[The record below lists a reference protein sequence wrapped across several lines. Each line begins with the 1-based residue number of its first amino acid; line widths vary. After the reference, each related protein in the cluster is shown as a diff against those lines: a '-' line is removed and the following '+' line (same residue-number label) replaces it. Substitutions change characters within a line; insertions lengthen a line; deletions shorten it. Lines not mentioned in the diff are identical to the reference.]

1 MMAAPWVRDVAV
13 ESTPLTTTGG
23 HTWAAA
29 YRLADFLE
37 AAAGELALH
46 APGLA
51 LLELGAG
58 CGWLGATLARN
69 LPAAG
74 LVCLTEQ
81 ESGGGCDWLAHNVAR
96 NAARGLPLAAVRVAP
111 CDWTA
116 YGAGSGAGAPAPPT
130 TAPAADDA
138 DTSATLSAPASP
150 AGDAPPG
157 PAAPGPVPL
166 HSTPLDLGAIEWDVI
181 IGSDLIYSSIGST
194 CLPAVL
200 AALAGASTRVFY
212 CHTKHRYDLLDWEFF
227 EALEASGLACEEVV
241 EPGAALPPP
250 SPPASFPPASLFPE
264 QRIAVYSISKR
275 PRQAAAP

>member
-1 MMAAPWVRDVAV
+1 MAAAAWVRDVAV

-29 YRLADFLE
+29 YRLADYLE
-37 AAAGELALH
+37 AAAPELGLQS
-46 APGLA
+46 PGLR

-58 CGWLGATLARN
+58 CGWLGATVARN
-69 LPAAG
+69 LPFAG

-81 ESGGGCDWLAHNVAR
+81 QGGGGCDWLAHNVAR
-96 NAARGLPLAAVRVAP
+96 NAARGLPLAAVRVTP

-116 YGAGSGAGAPAPPT
+116 YGGAAGGAAPPPSTPAPP
-130 TAPAADDA
+130 AAYARPPAGP
-138 DTSATLSAPASP
+138 PASE
-150 AGDAPPG
+150 G
-157 PAAPGPVPL
+157 AAAA
-166 HSTPLDLGAIEWDVI
+166 PLDLAAVEWDFI
-181 IGSDLIYSSIGST
+181 IGSDLIYNSVGSQ